1 MASAG
6 IFAATTRGM
15 ETSGGSRAAERRAE
29 DLAGVLDVRRLREQ
43 RSGREVGGEQACTGQ
58 DQSTVRVA

>member
-1 MASAG
+1 MASAA
-6 IFAATTRGM
+6 IFAAKTRGM

-29 DLAGVLDVRRLREQ
+29 DLAGVLDVGRLREQ
-43 RSGREVGGEQACTGQ
+43 CSGREVGSEPARTGQ